1 MARPNR
7 SREAILAA
15 AAELAASRGI
25 SATSMDDIAQFA
37 GVSKG
42 SLYYNFASK
51 NELFGALFVKVQHDL
66 VPALQEALDGCA
78 DGQDSLRVLIGEV
91 LVRLQAQPALAKL
104 LVAEIFRSDRNWSES
119 VGTFRDSLAQL
130 FSTALAAAR
139 PDLDDARSLL
149 LASSSLGAVLTSG
162 LEWLV
167 FEPERSRD
175 EVVDA
180 LMMLLVPLSPV
191 TA

>member
-15 AAELAASRGI
+15 AAELAANRGI
-25 SATSMDDIAQFA
+25 LATSMDDIALCA
-37 GVSKG
+37 GVAKG

-51 NELFGALFVKVQHDL
+51 NELFGALFAKVQDDL
-66 VPALQEALDGCA
+66 VPALKESVEACDDGR
-78 DGQDSLRVLIGEV
+78 DSLRVLITEL

-119 VGTFRDSLAQL
+119 VGAFRGSLAEL
-130 FSTALAAAR
+130 FRSALAAVR
-139 PDLDDARSLL
+139 PELRDAGSLL
-149 LASSSLGAVLTSG
+149 MASSSLGAVLTAG
-162 LEWLV
+162 LDWLV
-167 FEPERSRD
+167 FEPERSRE

-180 LMMLLVPLSPV
+180 LMLLLVPFSPEV
-191 TA
+191 S

>member
-25 SATSMDDIAQFA
+25 SATSMDDIALSA
-37 GVSKG
+37 GVAKG

-51 NELFGALFVKVQHDL
+51 NELFGVLFAKVQDDL
-66 VPALQEALDGCA
+66 VPALEESVAACDDGR
-78 DGQDSLRVLIGEV
+78 DSLRVLITEL

-104 LVAEIFRSDRNWSES
+104 LAAEIFRSDRNWSES
-119 VGTFRDSLAQL
+119 VGTFRGSLAEL
-130 FSTALAAAR
+130 FRSALADVR
-139 PDLDDARSLL
+139 PELGDAGSLL
-149 LASSSLGAVLTSG
+149 VASSSLGAVLTAG

-175 EVVDA
+175 EIVDA
-180 LMMLLVPLSPV
+180 LMVLLVPLSPD
-191 TA
+191 AA